1 MSPLNSPEGQ
11 YLSLAGSFQKSQK
24 TLANNF
30 KTWGLKPSSK
40 NQAPTILA
48 ATEAA
53 YTNSVKQVE
62 DARNRQILILNE
74 DWVNECCDKKSWIV
88 PENKHIWEN
97 HSATAPNNPPNPL
110 ENPPPKP
117 PNPPENPQ
125 PQPPNPPENP
135 QPQPPNPPEN
145 PQPQP
150 PNPPENP
157 QPQPPNPPENPQ
169 PQPPNPPENPQ
180 PQPPIPP
187 ENPQPQPPN
196 PPENPQPQPPIPP
209 ENPQPQPPNPPENP
223 QPQPPN
229 PPENPQPQPP
239 NPPENP
245 QPQPPNP
252 PENPQP
258 QPPIPPENPPKHE
271 SDNESMEVALLKKQ
285 IEDLKN
291 SKTNSKDGPSDRYD
305 QSEDQKEC
313 FEIFY
318 EWSRR
323 FDDTDDPNTNRFEVD
338 CHPADINKPLSDRR
352 KEYEMEIMLITQFR
366 SYVFVIDP
374 EGKIEGYDCLRPGYL
389 IPRSDCPAAARKYED
404 NGGEIVRAKQKEN
417 LQGKQMTDF
426 VWWSVATDPEGR
438 FCYCLGA
445 FKGDK
450 RPSLYSR
457 STFKA
462 KWGKLADDQINEI
475 RREFSQ
481 AELNKQAKARSQKLL
496 KLN

>member
-74 DWVNECCDKKSWIV
+74 DWVDECCEQKSWIA
-88 PENKHIWEN
+88 PEDKHIWEKGGTKESLAETGSTASGEPAGKPTEDD
-97 HSATAPNNPPNPL
+97 SAKAPNP
-110 ENPPPKP
+110 P
-117 PNPPENPQ
+117 PNPPENP
-125 PQPPNPPENP
+125 P
-135 QPQPPNPPEN
+135 
-145 PQPQP
+145 
-150 PNPPENP
+150 
-157 QPQPPNPPENPQ
+157 

-180 PQPPIPP
+180 PQPPIPL
-187 ENPQPQPPN
+187 ENSPPQSPN
-196 PPENPQPQPPIPP
+196 PLRFLNHSRLFHLRTLRNMNLI
-209 ENPQPQPPNPPENP
+209 
-223 QPQPPN
+223 
-229 PPENPQPQPP
+229 
-239 NPPENP
+239 
-245 QPQPPNP
+245 
-252 PENPQP
+252 
-258 QPPIPPENPPKHE
+258 
-271 SDNESMEVALLKKQ
+271 MRAW
-285 IEDLKN
+285 
-291 SKTNSKDGPSDRYD
+291 SKTNGKYGPSDRYD

-313 FEIFY
+313 FDIFY

-323 FDDTDDPNTNRFEVD
+323 FDNTDDPNTNRVEVD

-404 NGGEIVRAKQKEN
+404 NGGEIVRAKQREN

-426 VWWSVATDPEGR
+426 IWWSVATDPEGR

-450 RPSLYSR
+450 RPSLYSQ

-475 RREFSQ
+475 RRKFSQ

>member
-74 DWVNECCDKKSWIV
+74 DWVNECCEKKSWIV

-97 HSATAPNNPPNPL
+97 HSAKAPNNPPNPL

-117 PNPPENPQ
+117 PNPPENPP
-125 PQPPNPPENP
+125 PQPPNPPENPPTQPPNPPENPPPQLPNPPENP
-135 QPQPPNPPEN
+135 QPQPPNTPEN
-145 PQPQP
+145 PPPKPPNTPENSPPQP
-150 PNPPENP
+150 PNPPK
-157 QPQPPNPPENPQ
+157 
-169 PQPPNPPENPQ
+169 
-180 PQPPIPP
+180 
-187 ENPQPQPPN
+187 
-196 PPENPQPQPPIPP
+196 
-209 ENPQPQPPNPPENP
+209 
-223 QPQPPN
+223 
-229 PPENPQPQPP
+229 
-239 NPPENP
+239 
-245 QPQPPNP
+245 
-252 PENPQP
+252 NPQP

-291 SKTNSKDGPSDRYD
+291 SKTNGKDGPSDRYD

-313 FEIFY
+313 FDIFY

-352 KEYEMEIMLITQFR
+352 KEYEMEIMLITHFR

-374 EGKIEGYDCLRPGYL
+374 EETVEGYDCLRPGYL

-475 RREFSQ
+475 RRKFSQ

>member
-1 MSPLNSPEGQ
+1 MSSLNSPEGQ
-11 YLSLAGSFQKSQK
+11 YLALAGSFQKSQK
-24 TLANNF
+24 TLVNNF

-40 NQAPTILA
+40 TQAPTILA

-74 DWVNECCDKKSWIV
+74 DWVDECCEQKSWIA
-88 PENKHIWEN
+88 PEDKHIWEKGGTKESLAETDSTASGEPAGKPTEDD
-97 HSATAPNNPPNPL
+97 SAKAPNP
-110 ENPPPKP
+110 P
-117 PNPPENPQ
+117 PNPPENPP

-145 PQPQP
+145 SPPQS
-150 PNPPENP
+150 PNPPEI
-157 QPQPPNPPENPQ
+157 
-169 PQPPNPPENPQ
+169 PQ

-187 ENPQPQPPN
+187 ENSPPQSPN
-196 PPENPQPQPPIPP
+196 PPEI
-209 ENPQPQPPNPPENP
+209 
-223 QPQPPN
+223 
-229 PPENPQPQPP
+229 
-239 NPPENP
+239 
-245 QPQPPNP
+245 
-252 PENPQP
+252 PQP

-291 SKTNSKDGPSDRYD
+291 NKTNGKDGPSDRYD

-313 FEIFY
+313 FDIFY

-352 KEYEMEIMLITQFR
+352 KEYEMEVMLITQFR
-366 SYVFVIDP
+366 SYLFVIDP

-404 NGGEIVRAKQKEN
+404 NGGEIVRAKQREN

-426 VWWSVATDPEGR
+426 IWWSVATDPEGR

-475 RREFSQ
+475 RRKFSQ
-481 AELNKQAKARSQKLL
+481 AELNKQAKTRSQKLL

>member
-74 DWVNECCDKKSWIV
+74 DWVDECCEQKSWIA
-88 PENKHIWEN
+88 PEDKHIWEKGGTKESLAETGSTASGEPAGKPTEDD
-97 HSATAPNNPPNPL
+97 SAKA
-110 ENPPPKP
+110 
-117 PNPPENPQ
+117 PNPPENPP
-125 PQPPNPPENP
+125 PQPPN
-135 QPQPPNPPEN
+135 
-145 PQPQP
+145 
-150 PNPPENP
+150 
-157 QPQPPNPPENPQ
+157 
-169 PQPPNPPENPQ
+169 
-180 PQPPIPP
+180 
-187 ENPQPQPPN
+187 
-196 PPENPQPQPPIPP
+196 
-209 ENPQPQPPNPPENP
+209 
-223 QPQPPN
+223 
-229 PPENPQPQPP
+229 
-239 NPPENP
+239 
-245 QPQPPNP
+245 
-252 PENPQP
+252 
-258 QPPIPPENPPKHE
+258 PPENPPKHE
-271 SDNESMEVALLKKQ
+271 SDNESME
-285 IEDLKN
+285 N
-291 SKTNSKDGPSDRYD
+291 SKTNGKDGPSDRYD

-313 FEIFY
+313 FDIFY

-323 FDDTDDPNTNRFEVD
+323 FDNTDDPNTNRVEVD

-404 NGGEIVRAKQKEN
+404 NGGEIVRAKQREN

-426 VWWSVATDPEGR
+426 IWWSVATDPEGR

>member
-1 MSPLNSPEGQ
+1 MSSLNSPEGQ
-11 YLSLAGSFQKSQK
+11 YLALAGSFQKSQK

-40 NQAPTILA
+40 TQAPTILA
-48 ATEAA
+48 ATEVA
-53 YTNSVKQVE
+53 YTSSVKQVE

-74 DWVNECCDKKSWIV
+74 DWVDECCEQKSWIA
-88 PENKHIWEN
+88 PEDKHIWEKGGTKESLAETGSTASGEPAGKPTEDD
-97 HSATAPNNPPNPL
+97 SAKAPNP
-110 ENPPPKP
+110 P
-117 PNPPENPQ
+117 PNPPENPP

-145 PQPQP
+145 SPPQS
-150 PNPPENP
+150 PNPPE
-157 QPQPPNPPENPQ
+157 
-169 PQPPNPPENPQ
+169 
-180 PQPPIPP
+180 I
-187 ENPQPQPPN
+187 
-196 PPENPQPQPPIPP
+196 
-209 ENPQPQPPNPPENP
+209 
-223 QPQPPN
+223 
-229 PPENPQPQPP
+229 
-239 NPPENP
+239 
-245 QPQPPNP
+245 
-252 PENPQP
+252 PQP

-291 SKTNSKDGPSDRYD
+291 NKTNGKDGPSDRYD

-313 FEIFY
+313 FDIFY

-352 KEYEMEIMLITQFR
+352 KEYEMEIMLITHFR

-374 EGKIEGYDCLRPGYL
+374 EETVEGYDCLRPGYL

-475 RREFSQ
+475 RRKFSQ

>member
-1 MSPLNSPEGQ
+1 MSSLNSPEGQ
-11 YLSLAGSFQKSQK
+11 YLALAGSFQKSQK

-40 NQAPTILA
+40 TQAPTILA
-48 ATEAA
+48 ATEVA
-53 YTNSVKQVE
+53 YTSSVKQVE

-74 DWVNECCDKKSWIV
+74 DWVDECCEQKSWIA
-88 PENKHIWEN
+88 PEDKHIWEKGGTKESLAETGSTASGEPAGKPTEN
-97 HSATAPNNPPNPL
+97 DSAKAPNP
-110 ENPPPKP
+110 P
-117 PNPPENPQ
+117 PNPPENPP

-135 QPQPPNPPEN
+135 PPQPPNPPEN
-145 PQPQP
+145 PPPQP
-150 PNPPENP
+150 PN
-157 QPQPPNPPENPQ
+157 
-169 PQPPNPPENPQ
+169 
-180 PQPPIPP
+180 
-187 ENPQPQPPN
+187 
-196 PPENPQPQPPIPP
+196 
-209 ENPQPQPPNPPENP
+209 
-223 QPQPPN
+223 
-229 PPENPQPQPP
+229 
-239 NPPENP
+239 
-245 QPQPPNP
+245 
-252 PENPQP
+252 
-258 QPPIPPENPPKHE
+258 PPENPPKHE

-438 FCYCLGA
+438 FCYCLGV

-450 RPSLYSR
+450 RPSL
-457 STFKA
+457 
-462 KWGKLADDQINEI
+462 
-475 RREFSQ
+475 
-481 AELNKQAKARSQKLL
+481 
-496 KLN
+496 

>member
-30 KTWGLKPSSK
+30 KTWGLKSSSK

-150 PNPPENP
+150 P
-157 QPQPPNPPENPQ
+157 
-169 PQPPNPPENPQ
+169 
-180 PQPPIPP
+180 IS
-187 ENPQPQPPN
+187 
-196 PPENPQPQPPIPP
+196 
-209 ENPQPQPPNPPENP
+209 
-223 QPQPPN
+223 
-229 PPENPQPQPP
+229 
-239 NPPENP
+239 
-245 QPQPPNP
+245 
-252 PENPQP
+252 
-258 QPPIPPENPPKHE
+258 PENPPKHE

-318 EWSRR
+318 E
-323 FDDTDDPNTNRFEVD
+323 
-338 CHPADINKPLSDRR
+338 
-352 KEYEMEIMLITQFR
+352 
-366 SYVFVIDP
+366 
-374 EGKIEGYDCLRPGYL
+374 
-389 IPRSDCPAAARKYED
+389 
-404 NGGEIVRAKQKEN
+404 
-417 LQGKQMTDF
+417 
-426 VWWSVATDPEGR
+426 
-438 FCYCLGA
+438 
-445 FKGDK
+445 
-450 RPSLYSR
+450 
-457 STFKA
+457 
-462 KWGKLADDQINEI
+462 
-475 RREFSQ
+475 
-481 AELNKQAKARSQKLL
+481 
-496 KLN
+496 

>member
-11 YLSLAGSFQKSQK
+11 YLALAGSFQKSQK
-24 TLANNF
+24 KLANNF

-40 NQAPTILA
+40 TQAPTILA

-62 DARNRQILILNE
+62 DARSRQILILNE
-74 DWVNECCDKKSWIV
+74 DWVNECCEKKSWIT
-88 PENKHIWEN
+88 PEDKHIWEEGGTASGEPAGKPTEN
-97 HSATAPNNPPNPL
+97 HP
-110 ENPPPKP
+110 NPPPSP
-117 PNPPENPQ
+117 PKDSNGEAPTPSPSPPKDSNGEPPTASPRPPKDTNGEPPTPSPSPPKESDAEPPTAPPSPPKDSNGEPPTASPRPPKDANGEPPTPSPSPPEDP
-125 PQPPNPPENP
+125 
-135 QPQPPNPPEN
+135 
-145 PQPQP
+145 
-150 PNPPENP
+150 
-157 QPQPPNPPENPQ
+157 
-169 PQPPNPPENPQ
+169 
-180 PQPPIPP
+180 
-187 ENPQPQPPN
+187 
-196 PPENPQPQPPIPP
+196 
-209 ENPQPQPPNPPENP
+209 
-223 QPQPPN
+223 
-229 PPENPQPQPP
+229 
-239 NPPENP
+239 
-245 QPQPPNP
+245 
-252 PENPQP
+252 
-258 QPPIPPENPPKHE
+258 
-271 SDNESMEVALLKKQ
+271 SDNNDSKEVALLKKE

-291 SKTNSKDGPSDRYD
+291 GKINRPDGLLDRYD

-313 FEIFY
+313 SEIFY
-318 EWSRR
+318 NWSRR
-323 FDDTDDPNTNRFEVD
+323 FDDADDPNTNRFDVD

-374 EGKIEGYDCLRPGYL
+374 EEKIEGYDCLRPGYL

-404 NGGEIVRAKQKEN
+404 NGGEIVRAKQREN

-426 VWWSVATDPEGR
+426 IWWSVATDPDGR

-475 RREFSQ
+475 RRKFSQ